1 MTRQEI
7 EKKIED
13 LENRRFYLAMAD
25 HWSRKDF
32 ELDDKW
38 YREIRELKKELEK
51 A

>member
-7 EKKIED
+7 EKRIED
-13 LENRRFYLAMAD
+13 LENRRFFLAMAD
-25 HWSRKDF
+25 HWGREDF